1 VTRRGRLLL
10 FLPAA
15 GVLAFGLVWAFGG
28 LPDFGHFDGVFGLTV
43 AQLAVPQR
51 HTTDAV
57 TAIVFDYRGF
67 DTLGEEFI
75 LFAAAVGTAILLRA
89 QRDEQAVAQASDRS
103 NERAD
108 AVARPVR
115 ALGATL
121 VAPTVV
127 LGAYVVG
134 HGQLTPGGGFQGGVI
149 LGAATVLV
157 YASGQYLALRRV
169 RTLTALEL
177 ADAAGAA
184 GFALVAVGG
193 LVFGLAALHNFLGY
207 GVLGSLW
214 SAGTIPILNTAVG
227 IEVAGGLTLIVAEF
241 LDQAL
246 LRRRAA

>member
-15 GVLAFGLVWAFGG
+15 AVLAIGLVWAFAG
-28 LPDFGHFDGVFGLTV
+28 LPDFGHFSGVFGLTV
-43 AQLAVPQR
+43 AHLAVPQR

-89 QRDEQAVAQASDRS
+89 QRDEEAVERASGRA

-115 ALGATL
+115 ALGAVL
-121 VAPTVV
+121 VAPTLV
-127 LGAYVVG
+127 LGAYVVA

-149 LGAATVLV
+149 LGAAAVLV

-184 GFALVAVGG
+184 GFALMAVGG

-207 GVLGSLW
+207 GVVGSLW
-214 SAGTIPILNTAVG
+214 SAGTIPLLNTAVG